1 MSDKFDTLNEITE
14 HIRRINSKILL
25 FKLVI
30 KAKSEYEK
38 YDYDAG
44 RRSLIEAYLINKK
57 SPVVLRGL
65 GCISQFNKKFNLAER
80 YFKKALRYSDK
91 KEVEYSLLGVL
102 YYLQNR
108 LDEAIEYFN
117 LAIDNNDDY
126 DYAYE
131 GRNQAILENHIRIS
145 DLQDSLKN
153 QF

>member
-25 FKLVI
+25 FKLII